1 MRVARVLRA
10 LRVALRRH
18 WRARCALLRCCVVGV
33 VGVGVVGINYVV
45 GIIVDLLMLLLL
57 GLVLI
62 AILFLYGFLVV
73 ENCFNWWYFC
83 IFL

>member
-1 MRVARVLRA
+1 MRCCVLR
-10 LRVALRRH
+10 
-18 WRARCALLRCCVVGV
+18 CGVVGV
-33 VGVGVVGINYVV
+33 VGVGVIGIKNENGVKNVV
-45 GIIVDLLMLLLL
+45 GISVDLLMLLLL

-62 AILFLYGFLVV
+62 SILFLHGFLVV

>member
-1 MRVARVLRA
+1 MRCCVLR
-10 LRVALRRH
+10 
-18 WRARCALLRCCVVGV
+18 CGVVGV
-33 VGVGVVGINYVV
+33 VGVGVIGINYVVGVKHVV

-62 AILFLYGFLVV
+62 SILFLHGFLVV